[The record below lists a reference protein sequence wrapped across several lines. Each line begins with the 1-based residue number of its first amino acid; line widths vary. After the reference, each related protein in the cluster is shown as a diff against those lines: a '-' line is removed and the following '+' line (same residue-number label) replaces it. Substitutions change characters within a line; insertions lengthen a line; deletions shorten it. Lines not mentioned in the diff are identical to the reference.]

1 MIWQHLVCREFI
13 TSYLLGKQSFTTKAP
28 SKKCSKNK
36 RTLNQIFSKI
46 PPCSVYFKNELSHQI
61 LETCPCRILFLEKTG
76 LATPLPVQF
85 DETNSRLR
93 FRRKIVFFFL
103 KKVFASYFWLLEAGM
118 HSLSWKAS
126 TCEQEYLW
134 KKSNK
139 LWTSISWKTPK
150 NQPWTIIS

>member
-61 LETCPCRILFLEKTG
+61 LETCPCRTLFLEKTG

-93 FRRKIVFFFL
+93 FRRKIVFFL
-103 KKVFASYFWLLEAGM
+103 KKKSLLATSDFWKLGCIHWVEKLVLVNKNIFEK
-118 HSLSWKAS
+118 KA
-126 TCEQEYLW
+126 TNFEQAFLGKYL
-134 KKSNK
+134 
-139 LWTSISWKTPK
+139 KT
-150 NQPWTIIS
+150 NHEQ

>member
-76 LATPLPVQF
+76 RATPLPVQF

-93 FRRKIVFFFL
+93 FRRKIVFFF
-103 KKVFASYFWLLEAGM
+103 
-118 HSLSWKAS
+118 
-126 TCEQEYLW
+126 
-134 KKSNK
+134 
-139 LWTSISWKTPK
+139 
-150 NQPWTIIS
+150 